1 MSSKNLFMENI
12 LIASNS
18 SSTMTLIS
26 EFMSREE
33 VERIVPCQSAETAR
47 RNIIETPF
55 DLIVIDTPLTDEYG
69 EDLAVYA
76 ADKSSA
82 GIILVVDDKVVASI
96 GRNAE
101 SYGIFVMGRNEGPSF
116 FYQAARLLAVSR
128 KRVMYLENEKLRLQK
143 RLDEMKIID
152 RAKIVLVQVLK
163 MTEVQAQRY
172 IEKQS
177 MDLRQSRLTVAEN
190 ILRTYDY

>member
-1 MSSKNLFMENI
+1 MENI

-18 SSTMTLIS
+18 SSTMILIS

-101 SYGIFVMGRNEGPSF
+101 SYGIFVMGRNAGPSF